1 MLQMVH
7 LVLIY
12 LEILDGHVDIN
23 YNNNSN
29 NNNTNLLAINL
40 IILVWTVPLPISQT
54 DCYIIQHSLLAVQKS
69 FTYFPR

>member
-1 MLQMVH
+1 
-7 LVLIY
+7 
-12 LEILDGHVDIN
+12 
-23 YNNNSN
+23 
-29 NNNTNLLAINL
+29 LAINL